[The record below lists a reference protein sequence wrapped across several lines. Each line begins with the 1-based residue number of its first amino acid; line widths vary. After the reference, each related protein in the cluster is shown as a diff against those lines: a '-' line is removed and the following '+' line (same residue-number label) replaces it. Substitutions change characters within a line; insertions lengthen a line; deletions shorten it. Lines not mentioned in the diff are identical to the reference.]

1 MSSSLTAVASTSAAM
16 ASLTSDDMTGS
27 DELGPCAAC
36 GRLQRLRNLNAKHQ
50 HDDDSY
56 AAALC
61 VDE

>member
-1 MSSSLTAVASTSAAM
+1 M